1 MIPTDL
7 VIAQLV
13 PELHSTLS
21 LGPVGAL
28 AIAIVV
34 GLLVAVLVGTV
45 SELRAAKRQDARDG
59 HGQSPRA
66 PGARR
71 AA

>member
-13 PELHSTLS
+13 PELHATLS
-21 LGPVGAL
+21 IGPVGAL

-34 GLLVAVLVGTV
+34 GLLAAVVVGTI
-45 SELRAAKRQDARDG
+45 SELRAAARQEERGG
-59 HGQSPRA
+59 HGRPARA
-66 PGARR
+66 AKTRR

>member
-13 PELHSTLS
+13 PELQSTLS
-21 LGPVGAL
+21 IEPAGIL

-34 GLLVAVLVGTV
+34 GLLVAMIVGTI
-45 SELRAAKRQDARDG
+45 SELRAAKREEGRG
-59 HGQSPRA
+59 VHGQPA
-66 PGARR
+66 PATRTRR

>member
-13 PELHSTLS
+13 PELHSTLTIG
-21 LGPVGAL
+21 LGGAL
-28 AIAIVV
+28 AIATVTA
-34 GLLVAVLVGTV
+34 LLVALVAGTIRD
-45 SELRAAKRQDARDG
+45 LRAETRERDRGG
-59 HGQSPRA
+59 HGQPAR
-66 PGARR
+66 PQRTRR

>member
-21 LGPVGAL
+21 IGPVGAL
-28 AIAIVV
+28 VIAIVA
-34 GLLVAVLVGTV
+34 GLLAAVVVGTI
-45 SELRAAKRQDARDG
+45 SDLRAEPRQRDRGG
-59 HGQSPRA
+59 HGHPAGA
-66 PGARR
+66 PKARR

>member
-21 LGPVGAL
+21 IGPVGAL
-28 AIAIVV
+28 VIAIVV
-34 GLLVAVLVGTV
+34 GLLSAVVVGTI
-45 SELRAAKRQDARDG
+45 SELRAQKRQEDRGG
-59 HGQSPRA
+59 HGQPVRA
-66 PGARR
+66 PKARR

>member
-13 PELHSTLS
+13 PELQSTLS
-21 LGPVGAL
+21 IGPAGAL

-34 GLLVAVLVGTV
+34 GLLAAVIVGTV
-45 SELRAAKRQDARDG
+45 SELRAAKRQQTLRDRG
-59 HGQSPRA
+59 TPARA
-66 PGARR
+66 PKTRR